1 MKRIYIYI
9 AAMACSVSMMAQQAQ
24 DVTPADSAV
33 TAERVRKP
41 LLSKTMEN
49 AVVVQ
54 DSAITMLMEHIINGT
69 NSVKQMQGFRVQI
82 FSSNRQ
88 QTAKAEALELERQ
101 ILAEGGVQVYVQYNP
116 PFWKVRLGNFQTQEE
131 ATEYK
136 NEFVKQHPQLQGDT
150 YIVRDMIEV
159 IQ

>member
-9 AAMACSVSMMAQQAQ
+9 AAMVCSMVVVAQ
-24 DVTPADSAV
+24 DVTPSDSV
-33 TAERVRKP
+33 ITVERVRKP
-41 LLSKTMEN
+41 LLTDMMEN

-54 DSAITMLMEHIINGT
+54 DSSITLLLDRMVNG
-69 NSVKQMQGFRVQI
+69 SSIKQVQGFRVQI

-101 ILAEGGVQVYVQYNP
+101 IRAEGYPQVYVQYNP

-159 IQ
+159 IN